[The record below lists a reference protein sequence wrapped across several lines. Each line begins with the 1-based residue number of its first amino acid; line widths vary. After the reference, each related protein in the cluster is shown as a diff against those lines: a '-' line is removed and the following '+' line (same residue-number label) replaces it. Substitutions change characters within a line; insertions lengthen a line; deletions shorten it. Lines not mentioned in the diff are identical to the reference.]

1 MIPAPIMQVLATMA
15 LMGALTLSPINQLTQ
30 VEAAPWEPAETDVVA
45 LAKTLYGE
53 CRGCSE
59 LQQRAVAW
67 TIFNRVDDPRF
78 PDSLIE
84 VVTQPYQFAGYSESF
99 PVTEEL
105 EALARDCL
113 TDYHNGEDRVFGP
126 DFLYFFGNGRINI
139 FSTEYGGKGER
150 WDLE

>member
-1 MIPAPIMQVLATMA
+1 MIPAPVMHVLITLA
-15 LMGALTLSPINQLTQ
+15 LLCSLSLEP
-30 VEAAPWEPAETDVVA
+30 VKPWEPEAADVDA
-45 LAKTLYGE
+45 LARTLYGE

-67 TIFNRVDDPRF
+67 TIFNRVDSSAF
-78 PDSLIE
+78 PNSLIE
-84 VVTQPYQFAGYSESF
+84 VVSQPYQFAGYSESF

-113 TDYHNGEDRVFGP
+113 EDWHFDRDRVLEP
-126 DFLYFFGNGRINI
+126 DFCFFFRNGRINI

-150 WDLE
+150 WAEE

>member
-1 MIPAPIMQVLATMA
+1 MIPPIVMQVLATLA
-15 LMGALTLSPINQLTQ
+15 LLCSLSLEPVT
-30 VEAAPWEPAETDVVA
+30 PWEPDPAEVDA
-45 LAKTLYGE
+45 LARTLYGE

-78 PDSLIE
+78 PDTVIE
-84 VVTQPYQFAGYSESF
+84 VITQPSQFFGYSESF
-99 PVTEEL
+99 PVTAEL

-113 TDYHNGEDRVFGP
+113 EDWHFDRERVLEP
-126 DFLYFFGNGRINI
+126 DFCFFFGNGRINI

-150 WDLE
+150 WAEE

>member
-1 MIPAPIMQVLATMA
+1 MIPAPVMHVLATMA
-15 LMGALTLSPINQLTQ
+15 LLCGLTLEPVSPWD
-30 VEAAPWEPAETDVVA
+30 PDPAEVDA
-45 LAKTLYGE
+45 LARTLYGE

-67 TIFNRVDDPRF
+67 TIFNRVDDSRF
-78 PDSLIE
+78 PDTVIE
-84 VVTQPYQFAGYSESF
+84 VITQPSQFFGYSESF

-105 EALARDCL
+105 EALARDRL
-113 TDYHNGEDRVFGP
+113 TDYHNGEGRVFGP

-150 WDLE
+150 WAEE

>member
-1 MIPAPIMQVLATMA
+1 MIPAAVMQVLVTMA
-15 LMGALTLSPINQLTQ
+15 LLIGMTLEPVT
-30 VEAAPWEPAETDVVA
+30 PWEPDPAEATA

-67 TIFNRVDDPRF
+67 TIFNRVDSEQF
-78 PDSLIE
+78 PDTVIE
-84 VVTQPYQFAGYSESF
+84 VITQPSQFFGYKESF

-105 EALARDCL
+105 EALACDCL
-113 TDYHNGEDRVFGP
+113 TDWHNGEGRVFGP

-150 WDLE
+150 WAEE